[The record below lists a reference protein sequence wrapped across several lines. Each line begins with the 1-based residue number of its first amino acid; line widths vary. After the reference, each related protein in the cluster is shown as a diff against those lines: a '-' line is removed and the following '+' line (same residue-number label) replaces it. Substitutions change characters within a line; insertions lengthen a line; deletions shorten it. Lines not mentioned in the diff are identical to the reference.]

1 MTQKTALI
9 TGAAKRIGKEIS
21 IHLAKS
27 GYDLAL
33 HYNLSKNDA
42 IDLQADLRKNFPNQK
57 FKIFKCDLSCE
68 KEVEGLLDRVLD
80 HFEKIDILLN
90 NASVFDPGVIRETS
104 VNLFQNQMNV
114 NLLAPFILSRDYA
127 LNSQKGLIVN
137 LLDTRIA
144 SNLSS
149 HAAYSLS
156 KFALNHLTKMAAI
169 EFAPAVRVNGIAPG
183 ATLPPKD
190 KGEEYLLS
198 VAEKTP
204 MKVPG
209 GIQPILQSLDYII
222 INQNLTGQIL
232 YCDGGEHLL

>member
-1 MTQKTALI
+1 MTKKTALI

-21 IHLAKS
+21 IHMAKN

-33 HYNLSKNDA
+33 HFNSSKNDA
-42 IDLQADLRKNFPNQK
+42 IRLHEDLRKNYPDQK
-57 FKIFKCDLSCE
+57 FKIFKCDLNCE
-68 KEVEGLLDRVLD
+68 KDVDGLLDRVLD
-80 HFEKIDILLN
+80 HFDKIDVLVN
-90 NASVFDPGVIRETS
+90 NASVFDPGVIGETS

-127 LNSQKGLIVN
+127 MNCEKGLIVN

-144 SNLSS
+144 SNSSS

-156 KFALNHLTKMAAI
+156 KVGLAHLTKMAAI
-169 EFAPAVRVNGIAPG
+169 EFAPAIRVNGIAPG
-183 ATLPPKD
+183 ATLPPTNQ
-190 KGEEYLLS
+190 GETYLLDI
-198 VAEKTP
+198 AKKTP

-209 GIQPILQSLDYII
+209 GIDPILQSLDYVID
-222 INQNLTGQIL
+222 NQNLTGQIL